1 MESSASGSEMAA
13 EPSNSA
19 HGPVSAM
26 AAGAWNAKSRSA
38 ANSSFTGLGRLK
50 FDTQGPP

>member
-26 AAGAWNAKSRSA
+26 AAGACNAKSRSA
-38 ANSSFTGLGRLK
+38 ANSSF
-50 FDTQGPP
+50 QGWAG